1 MFLNTKFHTSR
12 IPNRAKAAEAAPAPT
27 FSHAVHTNGTS
38 FDALRTPH
46 GARSNYIPGADAA
59 NDGERMLLTAIAG
72 GDVSALTRIHSRY
85 HRRLLCFARRITGRS
100 DLAEEIANDTL
111 WVIWQSA
118 GQFRGASKVST
129 WILGIAFRLSM
140 GTLRTMSRH
149 WPRAIPLQGSF
160 EDAHEPGAVTEVDEW
175 VGVALALLPEEQ
187 RTVLELSYGLGFSC
201 QEIAESAMCPVGTV
215 KTRMYHGRR
224 KLRQLLPRLAGHVS
238 A

>member
-1 MFLNTKFHTSR
+1 MRTFKPNAESMSR
-12 IPNRAKAAEAAPAPT
+12 IPLPMPQPGTTRA
-27 FSHAVHTNGTS
+27 SLY
-38 FDALRTPH
+38 ALRTPH
-46 GARSNYIPGADAA
+46 GARSNYIPRADVA
-59 NDGERMLLTAIAG
+59 NDCERTLLTAIAG

-85 HRRLLCFARRITGRS
+85 HRRVLCFARRITGRS

-111 WVIWQSA
+111 WVIWRSA
-118 GQFRGASKVST
+118 GQFQGASKVST

-140 GTLRTMSRH
+140 RALRTMSRH
-149 WPRAIPLQGSF
+149 WPRASPLQGSF
-160 EDAHEPGAVTEVDEW
+160 EVAHEPRAVAEVDEW
-175 VGVALALLPEEQ
+175 VSVALALLPKEQ

-201 QEIAESAMCPVGTV
+201 QEIAESARCPVGTV

>member
-1 MFLNTKFHTSR
+1 MRTFKRNAESMSR
-12 IPNRAKAAEAAPAPT
+12 IPLPMAQPRTNSASLYAP
-27 FSHAVHTNGTS
+27 
-38 FDALRTPH
+38 RTPH
-46 GARSNYIPGADAA
+46 GARSNYIPGADVA
-59 NDGERMLLTAIAG
+59 NDGERTLLTAIAG
-72 GDVSALTRIHSRY
+72 GDVSALTRLHSCY
-85 HRRLLCFARRITGRS
+85 HRRLLCFARRITGHS

-118 GQFRGASKVST
+118 GQFQGASKVST
-129 WILGIAFRLSM
+129 WIFGIAFRVSM
-140 GTLRTMSRH
+140 RALRTMNRH
-149 WPRAIPLQGSF
+149 WPTATPPQGSF
-160 EDAHEPGAVTEVDEW
+160 EDAHEPRAEAEVDEW

-201 QEIAESAMCPVGTV
+201 QEIAESAKCPVGTV